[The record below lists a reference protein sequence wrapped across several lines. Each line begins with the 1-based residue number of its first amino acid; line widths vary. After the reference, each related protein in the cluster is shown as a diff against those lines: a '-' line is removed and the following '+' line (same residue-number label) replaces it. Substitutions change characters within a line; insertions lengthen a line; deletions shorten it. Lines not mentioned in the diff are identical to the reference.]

1 MPGSAGLLAIL
12 GISLNPLSLAK
23 DIANAI
29 FQAAAALFGKGA
41 AALVGALL
49 GFVKTTSDPVFSG
62 GWWSSAG
69 MAVFERVLAVSGSL
83 LALAFM
89 CAIVSALVSGDHTLL
104 SKAAIRLPIAVLE
117 MALLVGVTAA
127 LVAASD
133 QISAEIARGAS
144 HGLSTFVSFE
154 LASAIAGTGVVGLVS
169 GGLVILA
176 ALGIWAELLVRSALI
191 YLAVLAGPLIF
202 AASVHPA
209 ARGLRRRY
217 LEGGLALICS
227 KIVVALALTTGSA
240 MLSGLSHS
248 SSFAEAT
255 GALLEALA
263 VLLVACFAPFVL
275 LRLLLGAE
283 AIVAAE
289 GLERRPGRA
298 VISSLGAASS
308 VGGFSSMTR
317 RLSTPTTSIPGG
329 GPTPPPG
336 GSDPTPSSPPPR
348 TGPIAPQG
356 SDKRD
361 NESRSSSTFSGRA
374 VGAFSSSDSPPSDT
388 ARRTPHREAPART
401 TPQRPR

>member
-1 MPGSAGLLAIL
+1 MLGQGALGIL

-23 DIANAI
+23 DVANA
-29 FQAAAALFGKGA
+29 FFSAALELFGKGA
-41 AALVGALL
+41 SSLVGALL
-49 GFVKTTSDPVFSG
+49 GFVQTTSDPVFSG
-62 GWWSSAG
+62 GWWSASG

-89 CAIVSALVSGDHTLL
+89 CAIVSALLSGDQTLL
-104 SKAAIRLPIAVLE
+104 SRAAIRLPVAVLE

-133 QISAEIARGAS
+133 EISAEIARGAS
-144 HGLSTFVSFE
+144 HGLATFVSVE
-154 LASAIAGTGVVGLVS
+154 LAATIAGTGVVGLVA

-240 MLSGLSHS
+240 MLSGLGHS
-248 SSFAEAT
+248 SSFAAAT

-283 AIVAAE
+283 AIIAAE

-298 VISSLGAASS
+298 VVSSLGMASS

-317 RLSTPTTSIPGG
+317 GLSSTTSMPGSG
-329 GPTPPPG
+329 GPTPPGG
-336 GSDPTPSSPPPR
+336 GSGPAPPAPPPWP
-348 TGPIAPQG
+348 GPRPSNGSAGGESNSPKASARPTATSPTTAPLAPT
-356 SDKRD
+356 
-361 NESRSSSTFSGRA
+361 STA
-374 VGAFSSSDSPPSDT
+374 
-388 ARRTPHREAPART
+388 ART
-401 TPQRPR
+401 KGFASAPRAERQGNR